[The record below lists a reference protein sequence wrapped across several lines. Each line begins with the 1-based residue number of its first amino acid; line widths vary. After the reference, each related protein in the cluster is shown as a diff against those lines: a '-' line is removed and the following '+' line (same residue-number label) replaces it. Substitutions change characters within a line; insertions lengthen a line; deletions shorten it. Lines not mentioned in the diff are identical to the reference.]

1 MKQKKVGLDNN
12 AISLGFSKIFSS
24 FTGLNVLLTRFADDK
39 NSKLPRF
46 DSKFLCPRSEA
57 VNVFLCN
64 WHGEINW
71 LCPPIYSIG
80 DTLKHAAHC

>member
-1 MKQKKVGLDNN
+1 ME
-12 AISLGFSKIFSS
+12 LGKCTIDKI
-24 FTGLNVLLTRFADDK
+24 ADDK
-39 NSKLPRF
+39 NSKLPLF

>member
-1 MKQKKVGLDNN
+1 MTP
-12 AISLGFSKIFSS
+12 ITSSLIIDTFKWNQA
-24 FTGLNVLLTRFADDK
+24 NVLLTRFADDK

-46 DSKFLCPRSEA
+46 NSKFLCPRSEA
-57 VNVFLCN
+57 VNVFSCD